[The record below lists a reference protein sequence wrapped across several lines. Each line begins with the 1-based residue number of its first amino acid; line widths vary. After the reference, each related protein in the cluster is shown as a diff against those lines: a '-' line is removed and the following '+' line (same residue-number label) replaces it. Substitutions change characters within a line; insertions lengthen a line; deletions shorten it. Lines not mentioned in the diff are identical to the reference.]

1 MPVVPNPAA
10 APPPPSLPA
19 RAVRALLPLL
29 LALLPALALAAPGG
43 PQPTGLP
50 EVTLANVGGE
60 DVSVSLAVLLSM
72 TALTLLPSLLLAC
85 TAFTRIIVVLALLRM
100 ALGTGQT
107 PSNQILVGLAL
118 FLTMMV
124 MMPVAD
130 QAWAAGLKPYL
141 DGTLPFSEAW
151 AATSEPFRAFML
163 AQIRDTDLL
172 TFANLSGHTQGF
184 ASAEEIPFGVLV
196 ASFITSELKTAFEI
210 GFLIFIPFVV
220 IDLVVASVLMSMG
233 MMMMS
238 PMLVSAPFKILL
250 FVLVDGWVL
259 VVGTL
264 AGSFNPAA
272 VTTAASAVGGG

>member
-1 MPVVPNPAA
+1 M
-10 APPPPSLPA
+10 L
-19 RAVRALLPLL
+19 AVSSQRIPFVRPIFALLLL
-29 LALLPALALAAPGG
+29 LLPALAFAVPTG

-50 EVTLANVGGE
+50 PVTIGNLGGE
-60 DVSVSLAVLLSM
+60 DISVSLAVLLSM
-72 TALTLLPSLLLAC
+72 TAITLLPSLLLAC
-85 TAFTRIIVVLALLRM
+85 TAFTRIIVVMALLRM

-107 PSNQILVGLAL
+107 PSNQIMVGLAL

-124 MMPVAD
+124 MMPVAEQSWAQGLSPYLGGD
-130 QAWAAGLKPYL
+130 LSFEAAWAA
-141 DGTLPFSEAW
+141 SA
-151 AATSEPFRAFML
+151 EPFRAFML

-172 TFANLSGHTQGF
+172 TFAHLAGHTQGF
-184 ASAEEIPFGVLV
+184 ASPADIPFGVLV

-210 GFLIFIPFVV
+210 GFLIFIPFVI

-264 AGSFNPAA
+264 AGSFNPVAMAA
-272 VTTAASAVGGG
+272 GVGG

>member
-1 MPVVPNPAA
+1 VLRTLLVV
-10 APPPPSLPA
+10 
-19 RAVRALLPLL
+19 L
-29 LALLPALALAAPGG
+29 LALLPALAFATLAG
-43 PQPTGLP
+43 PQATGLP
-50 EVTLANVGGE
+50 QLSIANVGGE
-60 DVSVSLAVLLSM
+60 DVSVSLAVLLGM
-72 TALTLLPSLLLAC
+72 TVLTLLPSLLLAC

-100 ALGTGQT
+100 AMGTGQT
-107 PSNQILVGLAL
+107 PSNQIMVGLAV

-130 QAWAAGLKPYL
+130 QAWSAGLSPYL
-141 DGTLPFSEAW
+141 DGTMPFDAAW
-151 AATSEPFRAFML
+151 TATSEPFRAFML
-163 AQIRDTDLL
+163 AQIRDTDLI

-184 ASAEEIPFGVLV
+184 DSPADVPFGVLV

-220 IDLVVASVLMSMG
+220 IDLVVASLLMSMG

-264 AGSFNPAA
+264 AGSFNP
-272 VTTAASAVGGG
+272 VASMAGAG

>member
-1 MPVVPNPAA
+1 MPDVPTLSAFLRY
-10 APPPPSLPA
+10 S
-19 RAVRALLPLL
+19 L
-29 LALLPALALAAPGG
+29 LALALLIPAISLATPAG

-50 EVTLANVGGE
+50 EVTIANVGG
-60 DVSVSLAVLLSM
+60 DDISVSLAVLLSM

-85 TAFTRIIVVLALLRM
+85 TAFVRIIVVLALLRM

-107 PSNQILVGLAL
+107 PSNQIMVGLAL

-141 DGTLPFSEAW
+141 DGTLPFDAAW

-163 AQIRDTDLL
+163 AQIRETDLL

-184 ASAEEIPFGVLV
+184 DSPAEIPFGVLV

-210 GFLIFIPFVV
+210 GFLIFVPFVV

-264 AGSFNPAA
+264 AGSFNPAVLTSVA
-272 VTTAASAVGGG
+272 PAVGAGA